1 MLKNIGHNVKKYM
14 TQYLYMIGGE
24 LMINRIEPNSRQVP
38 SVLSICSNKKYYDIL
53 YSYLQCISS
62 FDEKGSQEERYLS
75 KKEINFS
82 KIGSIFGVSR
92 QTISTK
98 FKNLIELGLVE
109 EKDGL
114 YILKVLPN
122 DYAYLIPNQTL
133 SLLTDTLSENSVS
146 TYIYLFNRYLGCKE
160 KPFTFSLDQ
169 IKTWIGTSTKTR
181 SNDSVI
187 TNILFVLK
195 KIGLI
200 DYHLVT
206 QFDED
211 NPTSV
216 KTVYQ
221 IDWVRNKV
229 IQ

>member
-1 MLKNIGHNVKKYM
+1 
-14 TQYLYMIGGE
+14 
-24 LMINRIEPNSRQVP
+24 MINKIEPNSRQVP

-53 YSYLQCISS
+53 YSYLQCISLY
-62 FDEKGSQEERYLS
+62 DEKSDKEERYLS
-75 KKEINFS
+75 KKDINFS
-82 KIGSIFGVSR
+82 KIGGIFGVSR
-92 QTISTK
+92 QTISAK

-109 EKDGL
+109 EKDSL
-114 YILKVLPN
+114 FILKVLPK
-122 DYAYLIPNQTL
+122 DYAYLIPEQTL
-133 SLLTDTLSENSVS
+133 TLLTDTLSENSIS
-146 TYIYLFNRYLGCKE
+146 TYVYLFNRFLGCKE
-160 KPFTFSLDQ
+160 KPFIFSLEQ

-181 SNDSVI
+181 SNDNVI

-195 KIGLI
+195 QIGLI

-206 QFDED
+206 QVDED
-211 NPTSV
+211 NPTNV